1 MLYRRYTPQ
10 DFDQLYALEE
20 ACFQPPLRFG
30 RGYMHQLV
38 SSSNAATWIA
48 EEDGGAVG
56 FGLVEWANESGRMVG
71 YIQTLEVAPD
81 KRGQGVGGELLR
93 LIEGSARAADA
104 QLIWLH
110 VDAENANAIRLYE
123 AHGYLCEGQKANYY
137 ARSRDALIY
146 AKGRGTKM
154 GS

>member
-1 MLYRRYTPQ
+1 VLYRRYTPK

-20 ACFQPPLRFG
+20 ACYQPPLRFG

-38 SSSNAATWIA
+38 SSSDSATWVA
-48 EEDGGAVG
+48 EEDGRMAG
-56 FGLVEWANESGRMVG
+56 FGLVEWAEETEGVIA

-93 LIEGSARAADA
+93 LIEGSARAAGA

-110 VDAENANAIRLYE
+110 VDAENASAIRLYE
-123 AHGYLCEGQKANYY
+123 AHGYLCEGEKANYY

-146 AKGRGTKM
+146 AKKLGTKM

>member
-1 MLYRRYTPQ
+1 MLYRRYTPK

-30 RGYMHQLV
+30 RGYMRQLL
-38 SSSNAATWIA
+38 SSSDSATWIA
-48 EEDGGAVG
+48 EDDGGMAG
-56 FGLVEWANESGRMVG
+56 FGLVESADESGRIVG

-93 LIEGSARAADA
+93 LIEGSACAAGA
-104 QLIWLH
+104 VLIWLH
-110 VDAENANAIRLYE
+110 VDAENASAIRLYE
-123 AHGYLCEGQKANYY
+123 AHGYLCKAQRANYY
-137 ARSRDALIY
+137 ARSKDALIY
-146 AKGRGTKM
+146 AKGLETKM

>member
-38 SSSNAATWIA
+38 SSSDSATWIA
-48 EEDGGAVG
+48 EDGGMAG
-56 FGLVEWANESGRMVG
+56 FGLVEWADESGQIVG

-81 KRGQGVGGELLR
+81 RRGQGVGGELLR
-93 LIEGSARAADA
+93 LMEDSARAADA
-104 QLIWLH
+104 QGIWLH
-110 VDAENANAIRLYE
+110 VDAENASAIRLYE
-123 AHGYLCEGQKANYY
+123 AQGYRCAGQKANYY

-146 AKGRGTKM
+146 AKGLGTKT

>member
-10 DFDQLYALEE
+10 DFDPLYALEE

-38 SSSNAATWIA
+38 SSSDSATWIA
-48 EEDGGAVG
+48 EEDGAMAA
-56 FGLVEWANESGRMVG
+56 FGLVEWAVEAGPVVG

-93 LIEGSARAADA
+93 LVEGSACAAGA

-110 VDAENANAIRLYE
+110 VDAENASAIRLYE
-123 AHGYLCEGQKANYY
+123 AHGFLRKGQKANYY

-146 AKGRGTKM
+146 AKGLGTKT
-154 GS
+154 GN